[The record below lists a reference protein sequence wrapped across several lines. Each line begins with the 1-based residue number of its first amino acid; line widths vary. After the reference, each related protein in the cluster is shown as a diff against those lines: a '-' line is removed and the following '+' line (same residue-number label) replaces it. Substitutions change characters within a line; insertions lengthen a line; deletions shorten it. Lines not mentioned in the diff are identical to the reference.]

1 MPDETKG
8 NDPVSPEASSP
19 AGAPAAPGEGA
30 GSGGVKAFAEPSPT
44 SAAAVVPPPSAP
56 SANAETPTSA
66 KSAEPDK
73 PSAEVSAAPIS
84 AEPVK
89 PAAPAAAKPA
99 EPAKPAAAAPAAA
112 EPAAPAKPA
121 AAAATGEKPS
131 APPAAKPAAPA
142 AKPAPKP
149 EGPKPEPWEAE
160 LVTRLRSQY
169 GSGIKEASTYL
180 GQKYL
185 VVDSS
190 LVYEILLHMRHD
202 ELFDYCVDITA
213 VHYPKRE
220 EQFDIVYILYSF
232 HHNERVRIKT
242 QIKDGEHLR
251 TAVEIWETANWL
263 EREVFDMFGIEF
275 DGHPDLKRIL
285 LPDGWKGHPLRKD
298 YPILQQDQEWVQI
311 NLGIE
316 SGQ

>member
-8 NDPVSPEASSP
+8 TDPVSPEPASP
-19 AGAPAAPGEGA
+19 ASAPEAPAGGAGPGKASAEASPTSTATPSAPTAKTETPAAKPAEPAKAAAPGA
-30 GSGGVKAFAEPSPT
+30 
-44 SAAAVVPPPSAP
+44 
-56 SANAETPTSA
+56 
-66 KSAEPDK
+66 
-73 PSAEVSAAPIS
+73 
-84 AEPVK
+84 
-89 PAAPAAAKPA
+89 AAPAAAKPA
-99 EPAKPAAAAPAAA
+99 APA
-112 EPAAPAKPA
+112 
-121 AAAATGEKPS
+121 
-131 APPAAKPAAPA
+131 A

-149 EGPKPEPWEAE
+149 EGPKPEPWESD
-160 LVTRLRSQY
+160 LVMRLRSQY

-190 LVYEILLHMRHD
+190 LIYEILLRMRQD

-220 EQFDIVYILYSF
+220 AQFDIVYILYSF
-232 HHNERVRIKT
+232 HYNERVRIKT
-242 QIKDGEHLR
+242 QIKDGERLR

-298 YPILQQDQEWVQI
+298 YPILQQDQEWVKI